1 MLWKTALAPGDHT
14 EQYTCYVVEHLQ
26 PPARMF
32 ASLACVMLLSKGEMA
47 TMIIREATAADAEG
61 IAHVHVA
68 SWHTTYTGIIPDDV
82 IAQMSDP
89 QRRLAQW
96 QRFLAEEHPR
106 ESAFVAAD
114 DDGRIVGFARCT
126 PTRSGAED
134 AAIYPGEL
142 ESIYLLQETQGRG
155 VGRQL
160 VRAVAARLAQ
170 QGMQAMIVWVFV
182 DNPARRF
189 YEALGGQFVREQSFT
204 IAGAELREVAYGWRD
219 TSVLLK

>member
-1 MLWKTALAPGDHT
+1 MPYCGGRSLITVLLCLMKMNQPLLHRLYHRAPCSSSACAGNERGMLWKTALAPGDHT

-126 PTRSGAED
+126 PTRSG
-134 AAIYPGEL
+134 
-142 ESIYLLQETQGRG
+142 
-155 VGRQL
+155 
-160 VRAVAARLAQ
+160 
-170 QGMQAMIVWVFV
+170 
-182 DNPARRF
+182 
-189 YEALGGQFVREQSFT
+189 
-204 IAGAELREVAYGWRD
+204 
-219 TSVLLK
+219 